1 MKHLFYAWIVPLFAV
16 LKLFLLKIFFTTNT
30 LFPLNLAGLPA
41 GGNLLSSSGAMPG
54 QEAFL
59 LSARIQ
65 LSSAQLLA
73 LLATPITIVPAPGLG
88 FQIVV
93 HLAVIRF
100 FGGTVAYTDAGG
112 AVQFVNGGQVNALVS
127 NAIFLVTVAPNRR
140 LQTFVIPG
148 ATGTA
153 ANPPTEDNAPL
164 QINKITNN
172 FAAGN
177 GTAAVTVYYT
187 VEPTT

>member
-73 LLATPITIVPAPGLG
+73 LLATPVTIVPAPGL
-88 FQIVV
+88 
-93 HLAVIRF
+93 
-100 FGGTVAYTDAGG
+100 
-112 AVQFVNGGQVNALVS
+112 
-127 NAIFLVTVAPNRR
+127 
-140 LQTFVIPG
+140 
-148 ATGTA
+148 
-153 ANPPTEDNAPL
+153 
-164 QINKITNN
+164 
-172 FAAGN
+172 
-177 GTAAVTVYYT
+177 
-187 VEPTT
+187 